1 MKKMLVIEFFT
12 YCWYEEWLLVS
23 KKNNVSGE
31 STCKSVRICTSTV
44 CKNIVDKFVI
54 VTLL

>member
-1 MKKMLVIEFFT
+1 MKKMLVTNFFT

-23 KKNNVSGE
+23 KKNDVSGE
-31 STCKSVRICTSTV
+31 SRCKSVRICTSTV
-44 CKNIVDKFVI
+44 CKNIVDKFVV